1 MFFMSV
7 HISPDGLSRISA
19 TRPVIVIGCW
29 LALALVAAF
38 IAFGPPSTPVGLNFL
53 KSGTTTEL
61 RLTGDIESEKA
72 KGLLAEVRSH
82 EADELGIPVSVPEMV
97 VIQSD
102 SLTVDDPAFRAKTEQ
117 VFDGLIALGP
127 DVVVGGV
134 NYYLTGDE
142 SLVSAD
148 RRTTLIPINVAG
160 ELSEAIDNTER
171 VVEVTTGPTGP
182 TASAL

>member
-1 MFFMSV
+1 
-7 HISPDGLSRISA
+7 
-19 TRPVIVIGCW
+19 
-29 LALALVAAF
+29 
-38 IAFGPPSTPVGLNFL
+38 
-53 KSGTTTEL
+53 
-61 RLTGDIESEKA
+61 
-72 KGLLAEVRSH
+72 
-82 EADELGIPVSVPEMV
+82 MV

-102 SLTVDDPAFRAKTEQ
+102 SLTVDNPAFRAKTEQ

-148 RRTTLIPINVAG
+148 LRTTLIPINVAG
-160 ELSEAIDNTER
+160 ELSEAIDSTEHL
-171 VVEVTTGPTGP
+171 VEVTTGPTGP